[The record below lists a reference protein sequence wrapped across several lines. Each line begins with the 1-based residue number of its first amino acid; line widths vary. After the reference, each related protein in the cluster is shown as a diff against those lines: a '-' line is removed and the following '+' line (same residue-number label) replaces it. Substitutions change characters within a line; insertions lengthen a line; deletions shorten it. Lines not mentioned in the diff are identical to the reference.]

1 MLRKLIISITL
12 LSLIFLPFQV
22 SEKAHKTSEFGLKQ
36 QIELPDNFDKVY
48 KTFHS
53 YNKNTDTSLVV
64 TFCDVAKLY
73 GLDTNEMVFDLLL
86 GQALQESGAQQYRK
100 DSSLVV
106 SSTGAVGFAQI
117 LRSTSILYLRK
128 CITKEDSVI
137 FNKVGV
143 TDFSF
148 VHNDK
153 LSRRK
158 RWDKARVWLS
168 NYVNNIAMWGKIMS
182 DELKRKDIHNAL
194 ICYNVG
200 PRKHKRFLAKG
211 NEEDDHHYII
221 SIKSKLKFV
230 K

>member
-1 MLRKLIISITL
+1 MFRKIITSFVL
-12 LSLIFLPFQV
+12 LSLIFLP
-22 SEKAHKTSEFGLKQ
+22 SEVTRINILPSTIISETEV
-36 QIELPDNFDKVY
+36 ELPDNFDKVY

-128 CITKEDSVI
+128 CITKEDSII